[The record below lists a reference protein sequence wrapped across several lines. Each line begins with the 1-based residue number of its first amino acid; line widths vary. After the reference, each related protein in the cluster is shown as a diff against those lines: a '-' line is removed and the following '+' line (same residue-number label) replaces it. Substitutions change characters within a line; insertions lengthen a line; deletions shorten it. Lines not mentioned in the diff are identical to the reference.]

1 MPTTTSAAAVSLDSC
16 SVINIKPVRVGGYLE
31 ARRIHDLARA
41 HGAPVR
47 CGGMPETGI
56 GRAAHVALAAL
67 PGCTL
72 PGDTSASSHY
82 AATDITEPFVLADG
96 HLEVPTGPGLGVE
109 PLPGVLEEVTT
120 SGAWIP
126 LCALIRPQL

>member
-1 MPTTTSAAAVSLDSC
+1 MLLANGPSGAVCYAAELSTRPSGGLLMCSARPRHGGPPCVRRGHVPRRRTDCRGTSAAD
-16 SVINIKPVRVGGYLE
+16 
-31 ARRIHDLARA
+31 
-41 HGAPVR
+41 
-47 CGGMPETGI
+47 
-56 GRAAHVALAAL
+56 VALAAL
-67 PGCTL
+67 AGCTL
-72 PGDTSASSHY
+72 PGDTSAASRY
-82 AATDITEPFVLADG
+82 VATDITEPFVLADG